1 MKNSTC
7 RNNKGYRMFAATSI
21 LTLLVCSSAVVG
33 QSEEGERQ
41 DDHVV
46 VGSVDFHVGGNSMA
60 RFVTSELSLY
70 RDVVKNAPYSAEAVT
85 ETTQT
90 LADGNQ
96 IYREMTAVLYRD
108 SEGRTRREQTLT
120 GYIPWASTTQGQAFQ
135 VIVINDPVA
144 GVSYSLD
151 PATRTAVA
159 HAMSNFKSLPMQ
171 DVRQGTSGIY
181 FFSSTGDMTSSGTM
195 PAAQFQRG
203 GPGETEGDMTSS
215 GKMSNQYL
223 RGGPGETEVLGT
235 RSIEGVVAEGTRST
249 ISIPAGSIGNERP
262 IEVVSERL
270 YSSELQT
277 LVMSRHSDPRFG
289 ETVYQLK
296 NISLAEPSSDLFE
309 VPLDYDIAELSTIL
323 EQLR

>member
-7 RNNKGYRMFAATSI
+7 RNNKGYRMFAATGI
-21 LTLLVCSSAVVG
+21 LTLLVCSSAAVG

-41 DDHVV
+41 DDHVFA
-46 VGSVDFHVGGNSMA
+46 GSVDYRIFGRNSLT
-60 RFVTSELSLY
+60 RFVTSEMSLH

-120 GYIPWASTTQGQAFQ
+120 GYIPWALSPQGQAFQ

-159 HAMSNFKSLPMQ
+159 HEMSSFRSLPIQ
-171 DVRQGTSGIY
+171 EVGHETPGVY
-181 FFSSTGDMTSSGTM
+181 VSSIGDMTSSGTM
-195 PAAQFQRG
+195 SAAQFQ
-203 GPGETEGDMTSS
+203 
-215 GKMSNQYL
+215 

-249 ISIPAGSIGNERP
+249 ITIPAGSLGNERP
-262 IEVVSERL
+262 IEVVSERW

-296 NISLAEPSSDLFE
+296 NIALTEPSSDLFE
-309 VPLDYDIAELSTIL
+309 VPLDYEIIEPTATFEAISVLP
-323 EQLR
+323 

>member
-1 MKNSTC
+1 MRFSTH
-7 RNNKGYRMFAATSI
+7 RNNKTLKMFLGTGI
-21 LTLLVCSSAVVG
+21 LTLLVCSSSAVG
-33 QSEEGERQ
+33 QSEEGEPQ
-41 DDHVV
+41 VDHVV
-46 VGSVDFHVGGNSMA
+46 AGSVDHLIVGGNSMT

-96 IYREMTAVLYRD
+96 IYREMTAVLHRD

-120 GYIPWASTTQGQAFQ
+120 GYIPWASSPQGQVLE

-144 GVSYSLD
+144 GVSYNLN

-159 HAMSNFKSLPMQ
+159 HEMSSFRSLPIEE
-171 DVRQGTSGIY
+171 VGHGTPGVY
-181 FFSSTGDMTSSGTM
+181 LGNTGDMTSSGTM
-195 PAAQFQRG
+195 SAQYQRSEL
-203 GPGETEGDMTSS
+203 GETE
-215 GKMSNQYL
+215 
-223 RGGPGETEVLGT
+223 ELGT

-249 ISIPAGSIGNERP
+249 ITIPAGSIGNERP
-262 IEVVSERL
+262 IEVVSERW
-270 YSSELQT
+270 YSSELHA

-296 NISLAEPSSDLFE
+296 NIALTEPASDLFE
-309 VPLDYDIAELSTIL
+309 VPSDYDITEPSTIL

>member
-7 RNNKGYRMFAATSI
+7 RNNKGHKRFVATGI
-21 LTLLVCSSAVVG
+21 LTLLVCSFAAVG

-120 GYIPWASTTQGQAFQ
+120 GYIPWASTTQGRAFQ

-181 FFSSTGDMTSSGTM
+181 YFSST
-195 PAAQFQRG
+195 
-203 GPGETEGDMTSS
+203 GDMTSS

-262 IEVVSERL
+262 IEVVSERW

>member
-7 RNNKGYRMFAATSI
+7 RNNKTYKLFVATSV
-21 LTLLVCSSAVVG
+21 LTLLVCSSAAVG
-33 QSEEGERQ
+33 QSVEGEREE
-41 DDHVV
+41 DHSVA
-46 VGSVDFHVGGNSMA
+46 GSIDYRIVGGNSMT

-96 IYREMTAVLYRD
+96 IYREMTAVLHRD

-120 GYIPWASTTQGQAFQ
+120 GYLPWASSPQGQVFQ

-144 GVSYSLD
+144 GVSYNLN
-151 PATRTAVA
+151 PATRTAIA
-159 HAMSNFKSLPMQ
+159 HEMSSFRSLPIQ
-171 DVRQGTSGIY
+171 EGVFGTPGVY
-181 FFSSTGDMTSSGTM
+181 LGNTGDITSSGTM
-195 PAAQFQRG
+195 SAQYQRVG
-203 GPGETEGDMTSS
+203 
-215 GKMSNQYL
+215 L
-223 RGGPGETEVLGT
+223 GETEVLGT

-249 ISIPAGSIGNERP
+249 IIIPAGSIGNEQP
-262 IEVVSERL
+262 IEVVSESW

-277 LVMSRHSDPRFG
+277 LVMSRYSDPRFG

-296 NISLAEPSSDLFE
+296 NISLAEPSSDLFA
-309 VPLDYDIAELSTIL
+309 VPLDYDTTAPSITL
-323 EQLR
+323 EATPLMPD

>member
-7 RNNKGYRMFAATSI
+7 KNNKGYKRFVATGI
-21 LTLLVCSSAVVG
+21 LTLLVCSPAAVG

-46 VGSVDFHVGGNSMA
+46 AGSVDFRIVGGDSMA
-60 RFVTSELSLY
+60 RFVTSELSLH

-96 IYREMTAVLYRD
+96 IYREMTALLYRD
-108 SEGRTRREQTLT
+108 SEGRTRREQTLS
-120 GYIPWASTTQGQAFQ
+120 GYIPWASGPPGQAFQ

-144 GVSYSLD
+144 GVSYSIN

-159 HAMSNFKSLPMQ
+159 HEMSSFMSLPIQ
-171 DVRQGTSGIY
+171 EVGHGTPGVYVSN
-181 FFSSTGDMTSSGTM
+181 TGDMTSSGTIS
-195 PAAQFQRG
+195 AVQYQRG
-203 GPGETEGDMTSS
+203 G
-215 GKMSNQYL
+215 L
-223 RGGPGETEVLGT
+223 GETEVLGT
-235 RSIEGVVAEGTRST
+235 KSIEGVVAEGTR
-249 ISIPAGSIGNERP
+249 P
-262 IEVVSERL
+262 IEVVSERW

-309 VPLDYDIAELSTIL
+309 VPLDYDIAEPSTTL
-323 EQLR
+323 EATPLMP

>member
-1 MKNSTC
+1 MKYSTH
-7 RNNKGYRMFAATSI
+7 RNNKTLKMFLVTGI
-21 LTLLVCSSAVVG
+21 LTLLVCSSSALG

-41 DDHVV
+41 DDHLVA
-46 VGSVDFHVGGNSMA
+46 GSVDYRIVGGNSMT

-70 RDVVKNAPYSAEAVT
+70 RNVVKNTPYSAEAVT

-120 GYIPWASTTQGQAFQ
+120 GYIPWASSPPGQAFQ

-144 GVSYSLD
+144 GVSYTLN
-151 PATRTAVA
+151 PATRTAIA
-159 HAMSNFKSLPMQ
+159 HAMSNFKSLPVQ
-171 DVRQGTSGIY
+171 DVIQGTQGIY
-181 FFSSTGDMTSSGTM
+181 LFSSTGDMTSSGTM
-195 PAAQFQRG
+195 PAQYQRVG
-203 GPGETEGDMTSS
+203 
-215 GKMSNQYL
+215 L
-223 RGGPGETEVLGT
+223 GETEVLGT

-249 ISIPAGSIGNERP
+249 IRIPAGSIGNDRP
-262 IEVVSERL
+262 IEVVSESW
-270 YSSELQT
+270 YSSELQM

-289 ETVYQLK
+289 ETVYKLK
-296 NISLAEPSSDLFE
+296 NIAVTEPSSDLFE
-309 VPLDYDIAELSTIL
+309 VPLDYDITEPSTIL

>member
-1 MKNSTC
+1 MTNSTC
-7 RNNKGYRMFAATSI
+7 KNNEGHKRFVATGI
-21 LTLLVCSSAVVG
+21 LTLLVCSFAAVG

-41 DDHVV
+41 HDHVV
-46 VGSVDFHVGGNSMA
+46 VDSVDFHVGGNSMV

-120 GYIPWASTTQGQAFQ
+120 GYILWASTTQGQAFQ

-181 FFSSTGDMTSSGTM
+181 FFSSTGDMTSSG
-195 PAAQFQRG
+195 
-203 GPGETEGDMTSS
+203 
-215 GKMSNQYL
+215 KMSNQYL

-262 IEVVSERL
+262 IEVVSERW

>member
-7 RNNKGYRMFAATSI
+7 RNNKGYRMFAATGI
-21 LTLLVCSSAVVG
+21 LTLLVCSSAAVG

-41 DDHVV
+41 DDHVFA
-46 VGSVDFHVGGNSMA
+46 GSVDYRIFGGNSLT
-60 RFVTSELSLY
+60 RFVTSELSLH

-85 ETTQT
+85 EITQT

-120 GYIPWASTTQGQAFQ
+120 GYIPWALSPQGQAFQ

-159 HAMSNFKSLPMQ
+159 HEMSSFRSLPIQ
-171 DVRQGTSGIY
+171 EVGHETPGVY
-181 FFSSTGDMTSSGTM
+181 VSSIGDMTSSGTM
-195 PAAQFQRG
+195 SAQYQRG
-203 GPGETEGDMTSS
+203 ELGKTEG
-215 GKMSNQYL
+215 
-223 RGGPGETEVLGT
+223 LGT

-249 ISIPAGSIGNERP
+249 ITIPAGSIGNERP
-262 IEVVSERL
+262 IEVVSERW
-270 YSSELQT
+270 YSSELHV

-296 NISLAEPSSDLFE
+296 NIAVTEPASDLFE
-309 VPLDYDIAELSTIL
+309 VPSDYDITEPSTIL
-323 EQLR
+323 E

>member
-7 RNNKGYRMFAATSI
+7 KNNKGHKRFVATGI
-21 LTLLVCSSAVVG
+21 LTLLVCSFAAVG
-33 QSEEGERQ
+33 HSEEGKREK
-41 DDHVV
+41 DHLIA
-46 VGSVDFHVGGNSMA
+46 GSVNYRIVGGIGMT
-60 RFVTSELSLY
+60 RFVTSELSLH

-108 SEGRTRREQTLT
+108 SEGRTRREQTLS
-120 GYIPWASTTQGQAFQ
+120 GYIPWASGPPGQAFQ

-144 GVSYSLD
+144 GVSYSIN

-159 HAMSNFKSLPMQ
+159 HEISSFMSLPIQ
-171 DVRQGTSGIY
+171 EVGHGTPGVYVSN
-181 FFSSTGDMTSSGTM
+181 TGDMTSSGTIS
-195 PAAQFQRG
+195 AVQYQRG
-203 GPGETEGDMTSS
+203 GL
-215 GKMSNQYL
+215 GK
-223 RGGPGETEVLGT
+223 TEVLGT

-249 ISIPAGSIGNERP
+249 FILPAGSIGNERP
-262 IEVVSERL
+262 IEVVSERW

-309 VPLDYDIAELSTIL
+309 VPLDYDIAEPSITL
-323 EQLR
+323 EATPLMP

>member
-7 RNNKGYRMFAATSI
+7 RNNKGYGILTATGI
-21 LTLLVCSSAVVG
+21 LTLLVCSSAAVG
-33 QSEEGERQ
+33 QSGEGERQ

-46 VGSVDFHVGGNSMA
+46 AGSVDYRIVGGSSMT

-70 RDVVKNAPYSAEAVT
+70 RDVVKNTPYSADAVT

-120 GYIPWASTTQGQAFQ
+120 GYILWASSPPPGQAFQ
-135 VIVINDPVA
+135 VIVINDPVT

-159 HAMSNFKSLPMQ
+159 HEMSSLGSLPIPE
-171 DVRQGTSGIY
+171 VGHGTPGVYVSN
-181 FFSSTGDMTSSGTM
+181 TGDMTSSGTM
-195 PAAQFQRG
+195 SAQYQRG
-203 GPGETEGDMTSS
+203 EPGTTE
-215 GKMSNQYL
+215 
-223 RGGPGETEVLGT
+223 ELGT

-249 ISIPAGSIGNERP
+249 ITIPAGSIGNERP
-262 IEVVSERL
+262 IEVVSERW
-270 YSSELQT
+270 YSSELHA

-296 NISLAEPSSDLFE
+296 NIAFTEPVSDLFE
-309 VPLDYDIAELSTIL
+309 VPSDYDITEPSTIL

>member
-1 MKNSTC
+1 MKYSTH
-7 RNNKGYRMFAATSI
+7 RNNKTLKMFLVTGI
-21 LTLLVCSSAVVG
+21 LTLLVCSSSAVG

-41 DDHVV
+41 DDHLVA
-46 VGSVDFHVGGNSMA
+46 GSVDYHIVGGNSMT

-96 IYREMTAVLYRD
+96 INREMTAVLYRD
-108 SEGRTRREQTLT
+108 SEGRTRREQTLA
-120 GYIPWASTTQGQAFQ
+120 GYIPWASSPQGQAFQ
-135 VIVINDPVA
+135 VIIINDPVT
-144 GVSYSLD
+144 GVSYNLN
-151 PATRTAVA
+151 PATRTAIA
-159 HAMSNFKSLPMQ
+159 HEMSSFRSLPIQ
-171 DVRQGTSGIY
+171 EVGHGTPGVYVSNI
-181 FFSSTGDMTSSGTM
+181 GDMTSSRTIT
-195 PAAQFQRG
+195 AQYQRG
-203 GPGETEGDMTSS
+203 G
-215 GKMSNQYL
+215 L
-223 RGGPGETEVLGT
+223 GETEVLGT

-249 ISIPAGSIGNERP
+249 FILPAGSIGNERP
-262 IEVVSERL
+262 IEVVSERW

-309 VPLDYDIAELSTIL
+309 VPLDYDIAEPSITL
-323 EQLR
+323 EATPLMP

>member
-7 RNNKGYRMFAATSI
+7 RNNKGHKRFVATGI
-21 LTLLVCSSAVVG
+21 LTLLVCSFAAVG

-120 GYIPWASTTQGQAFQ
+120 GYIPWASTTQGRAFQ

-181 FFSSTGDMTSSGTM
+181 YFSST
-195 PAAQFQRG
+195 
-203 GPGETEGDMTSS
+203 GDMTSS

-262 IEVVSERL
+262 IEVVSERW

-296 NISLAEPSSDLFE
+296 NISLAEPSSDLFK
-309 VPLDYDIAELSTIL
+309 VPLDYDITEPSITL
-323 EQLR
+323 EATPLMP

>member
-1 MKNSTC
+1 MQFSTH
-7 RNNKGYRMFAATSI
+7 RNNKTLKMFLGTGI
-21 LTLLVCSSAVVG
+21 LTLLVCSSSAVG
-33 QSEEGERQ
+33 QSEEGEPQ
-41 DDHVV
+41 VDHVV
-46 VGSVDFHVGGNSMA
+46 AGSVDHLIVGGNSMT

-70 RDVVKNAPYSAEAVT
+70 RDVVKNAPYSADAVT

-96 IYREMTAVLYRD
+96 IYREMTAVLHRD

-120 GYIPWASTTQGQAFQ
+120 GYIPWASSPQGQVFQ

-144 GVSYSLD
+144 GLSYNLN
-151 PATRTAVA
+151 PATRTAIA
-159 HAMSNFKSLPMQ
+159 HEMSSFRSLPIQ
-171 DVRQGTSGIY
+171 EVGHGTPGVYTSNI
-181 FFSSTGDMTSSGTM
+181 GDMTSSGTM
-195 PAAQFQRG
+195 
-203 GPGETEGDMTSS
+203 
-215 GKMSNQYL
+215 SNQYL
-223 RGGPGETEVLGT
+223 SGGLGETEELGT
-235 RSIEGVVAEGTRST
+235 QSIEGVVVEGTRST
-249 ISIPAGSIGNERP
+249 ITIPAGSIGNERP
-262 IEVVSERL
+262 IEVVSERW

-309 VPLDYDIAELSTIL
+309 VPLDYDITEPSTIL